1 VTVRYF
7 RAPGG
12 DFGKTSATLRQL
24 CRRYRTRPLGWSVDP
39 QDRKKPG
46 VTKRPCRAAL
56 PGCEARATH
65 PRAAAPRRAGP
76 SPAVRRWAVPWSR
89 PSDAPAQRRSQVRGQ
104 QHRTGLIR
112 CERRRATSSETA
124 RHPGR
129 PITMISLW
137 STAVPRRGRAR
148 CGGPAGCDDL
158 LGSAAVPEGQTGGR
172 SIVDDRSQGASS
184 AAPGWVDATDRPSLT
199 WPRAAGNAPRRRR
212 RPTGRSPGFS
222 ATITAGRCLTPH
234 GPGHPA
240 AGRRNAEPARH
251 PSTAWAQ
258 RNTDWMRSSITRVH
272 RAPTRFCTTA
282 GRGTSYRG
290 PGTDGD
296 LGHCR

>member
-1 VTVRYF
+1 MTVRCF

-12 DFGKTSATLRQL
+12 DFGRTSATLRQR

-39 QDRKKPG
+39 QDRKKPASSRSS
-46 VTKRPCRAAL
+46 KRCRPRSHPALTRRGHPAARRRRHRPGPTIGGTAGHHLRAAR
-56 PGCEARATH
+56 PGLL

-76 SPAVRRWAVPWSR
+76 SPAVRRWAVPWSM
-89 PSDAPAQRRSQVRGQ
+89 PSDAPAQRRRQVPGQ

-158 LGSAAVPEGQTGGR
+158 LGSAAGPEGQTGCGA
-172 SIVDDRSQGASS
+172 SLMIDRKAASS
-184 AAPGWVDATDRPSLT
+184 AAP
-199 WPRAAGNAPRRRR
+199 
-212 RPTGRSPGFS
+212 
-222 ATITAGRCLTPH
+222 
-234 GPGHPA
+234 
-240 AGRRNAEPARH
+240 E
-251 PSTAWAQ
+251 
-258 RNTDWMRSSITRVH
+258 
-272 RAPTRFCTTA
+272 
-282 GRGTSYRG
+282 
-290 PGTDGD
+290 
-296 LGHCR
+296 